1 MDPSGIVVIRK
12 AILLIIFFFNFT
24 LPLRVKLISNY
35 QNTSRIIFSS
45 TKYIK
50 NCECFGDLK
59 KCSYFNILVTAILDL
74 YVEFQQLTFFLIKPR
89 LFESIKKIVI

>member
-12 AILLIIFFFNFT
+12 AILLIIIFFNFT

-50 NCECFGDLK
+50 NCEHFGDLK
-59 KCSYFNILVTAILDL
+59 KFSFFNILVTGILDL
-74 YVEFQQLTFFLIKPR
+74 YVEFSAINFFFNKTKP
-89 LFESIKKIVI
+89 I